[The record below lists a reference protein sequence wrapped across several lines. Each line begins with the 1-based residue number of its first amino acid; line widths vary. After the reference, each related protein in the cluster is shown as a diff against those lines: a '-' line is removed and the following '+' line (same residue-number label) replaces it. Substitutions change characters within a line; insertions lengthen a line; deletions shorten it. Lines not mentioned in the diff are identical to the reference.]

1 MGAFAA
7 LGGLAAKGLEKLG
20 GKIAGKV
27 AGKAAGAAKGTA
39 TPQQGGKGQSAKRE
53 SAPPLEAAMFPAPAK
68 SMKKGGP
75 VRKTGL
81 YHLHK
86 GEHVVPAKGR
96 SGRKAG
102 RKRTVIKA

>member
-20 GKIAGKV
+20 GKIAGKI
-27 AGKAAGAAKGTA
+27 AGKAGGAKGTA
-39 TPQQGGKGQSAKRE
+39 TPQQGGSKRQ

-86 GEHVVPAKGR
+86 GEHVVPAKSR
-96 SGRKAG
+96 SGGKAG

>member
-1 MGAFAA
+1 MGAFTA
-7 LGGLAAKGLEKLG
+7 LGGLAVKGLEKLG

-27 AGKAAGAAKGTA
+27 LGKGGGAKGTA
-39 TPQQGGKGQSAKRE
+39 TPQQGGKRQ
-53 SAPPLEAAMFPAPAK
+53 SAPPLEAAMFPAPVK

>member
-27 AGKAAGAAKGTA
+27 AGKAGGAKGAATS
-39 TPQQGGKGQSAKRE
+39 QQGGKQQGGGGKQ
-53 SAPPLEAAMFPAPAK
+53 SAPPLEAAMFPPPVK